1 MLVPGLS
8 AEVRLKEGSQM
19 SCTDKGGQGPFRGQ
33 DAPFARGEY
42 SARDH
47 RLHVGGG
54 SISIRDGFASSSS
67 LKFLVLCWFA

>member
-33 DAPFARGEY
+33 DAPFAPHKY
-42 SARDH
+42 SARNH
-47 RLHVGGG
+47 RLHVGGAV
-54 SISIRDGFASSSS
+54 SFS
-67 LKFLVLCWFA
+67 LEDNAQPDAPRTK